1 MQQCE
6 VVQVCLTKQGM
17 NETVVIEAL
26 TFPTICTPLPPVA
39 KIDCCVHLKELELA
53 DSSIENSDEIDL
65 LMGSDYYWS
74 IVTGEILNGGSGPTA
89 ISSKL
94 GWLLSGPAQTTSHS
108 MAMLV
113 NLSISECV
121 PLTVVTSET
130 DTLMQL
136 LKSFWQLETL
146 GIVKE
151 SHEEEYQERFL
162 NKMQFTGTRYKVGL
176 PWSRDLQDVPCH
188 FHMCLSRLKALQYR
202 LLRDV
207 DVLKVYDE
215 TIKDQLE
222 RGIVETVEVDHKGI
236 NQVHYLPHLP
246 VVRSDRSTTKVRVVY
261 DSSAKSSESNLS
273 LNDCLQKGPNLIPKI
288 FKVLVRFRS
297 YPIAVTANIEKAF
310 LMIEIEESDRDML
323 RFLWFSDPFDVK
335 GEIQHLR
342 FTRLVFGLKLSPAIL
357 RNVIGLHCLNF
368 KTEYPDLVQLVD
380 HSLYVD
386 DLISGADTSKC
397 LSIVPVSQ
405 ESDVSR
411 RIQLKKMEVKLL
423 PVEET
428 N

>member
-1 MQQCE
+1 
-6 VVQVCLTKQGM
+6 
-17 NETVVIEAL
+17 
-26 TFPTICTPLPPVA
+26 
-39 KIDCCVHLKELELA
+39 
-53 DSSIENSDEIDL
+53 
-65 LMGSDYYWS
+65 
-74 IVTGEILNGGSGPTA
+74 
-89 ISSKL
+89 
-94 GWLLSGPAQTTSHS
+94 
-108 MAMLV
+108 MATLV

-121 PLTVVTSET
+121 PLTVVTSKT

-162 NKMQFTGTRYKVGL
+162 NKTQFTGTRYKVGL

-188 FHMCLSRLKALQYR
+188 FHMCLSRLKALQYQ

-261 DSSAKSSESNLS
+261 DGSAKSSESNLS
-273 LNDCLQKGPNLIPKI
+273 LNDCSQKGPNLIPKL

-297 YPIAVTANIEKAF
+297 YPIAVTADIEKAF
-310 LMIEIEESDRDML
+310 LMIEIEESDRD
-323 RFLWFSDPFDVK
+323 P
-335 GEIQHLR
+335 
-342 FTRLVFGLKLSPAIL
+342 LVF
-357 RNVIGLHCLNF
+357 
-368 KTEYPDLVQLVD
+368 
-380 HSLYVD
+380 
-386 DLISGADTSKC
+386 
-397 LSIVPVSQ
+397 
-405 ESDVSR
+405 
-411 RIQLKKMEVKLL
+411 
-423 PVEET
+423 
-428 N
+428 